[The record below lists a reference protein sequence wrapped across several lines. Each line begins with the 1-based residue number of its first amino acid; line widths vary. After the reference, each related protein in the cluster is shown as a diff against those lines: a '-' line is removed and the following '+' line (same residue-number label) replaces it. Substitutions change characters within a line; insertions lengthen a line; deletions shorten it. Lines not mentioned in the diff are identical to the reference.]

1 MQGYRAAGPGR
12 NFDDMITVVRLVR
25 ILLILV
31 LAALTVAFVVGLG
44 RPEVGAVEKVALLAL
59 VAGCVVLAAKISTL
73 ASKAQQRL
81 QRH

>member
-1 MQGYRAAGPGR
+1 
-12 NFDDMITVVRLVR
+12 MITVVRLVR

-73 ASKAQQRL
+73 ASKAQERL

>member
-1 MQGYRAAGPGR
+1 
-12 NFDDMITVVRLVR
+12 MITVVRLVR

-59 VAGCVVLAAKISTL
+59 AAGCVVLAAKISTL
-73 ASKAQQRL
+73 ASKAQGRL

>member
-1 MQGYRAAGPGR
+1 
-12 NFDDMITVVRLVR
+12 MITMVRLAR

-31 LAALTVAFVVGLG
+31 LAALTVSFVVGLG
-44 RPEVGAVEKVALLAL
+44 RPEVGAIEKVALLAL

-73 ASKAQQRL
+73 ASKAQERL

>member
-1 MQGYRAAGPGR
+1 
-12 NFDDMITVVRLVR
+12 MITLVRLVR

-59 VAGCVVLAAKISTL
+59 VAGCVVLAANMSTL
-73 ASKAQQRL
+73 ASKAQERL

>member
-1 MQGYRAAGPGR
+1 MEAYRAAKPRR

-44 RPEVGAVEKVALLAL
+44 RPEVGAVEKIALLAL

-73 ASKAQQRL
+73 ASKAQERL

>member
-1 MQGYRAAGPGR
+1 
-12 NFDDMITVVRLVR
+12 MITVVRLVR

-44 RPEVGAVEKVALLAL
+44 RPEVGAVEKVALMAL
-59 VAGCVVLAAKISTL
+59 VVGCVVLAAKISTL

-81 QRH
+81 QHH